1 MLIGS
6 HSEAAIAQ
14 TSSLKSSEVL
24 TPASLEK
31 YSALQNYVAQ
41 VDEYCSSVEDAS
53 GQQKLH
59 LVSFLEEVREKTWSY
74 IKQTMSTCV
83 DPDVLLRF
91 LTIYSALL
99 DVAEQLKWPMAV
111 DWVSASKETR
121 KMFEHAFH
129 NLLRLQDM

>member
-59 LVSFLEEVREKTWSY
+59 LVGFLEEVREKTWSD

-83 DPDVLLRF
+83 DPYVLASLPDDMQRVVGRRG
-91 LTIYSALL
+91 AAE
-99 DVAEQLKWPMAV
+99 VADGGGLGFGQ
-111 DWVSASKETR
+111 
-121 KMFEHAFH
+121 
-129 NLLRLQDM
+129 